1 MNMSFKGLQEHPFTY
16 IQLSDKEKFHTG
28 MLKLLLDVFKS
39 LEKEHGLWHVDSKDY
54 SNFEYVLEEES
65 IDLYAKEGEDETIV
79 ESKFKSGIHL
89 SKVRIASQTKIV
101 SQLAK
106 YVHKKPEAKNGVVV
120 SLFPEREQD
129 LDVKDWLQELNAES
143 EINDFK
149 NIQFTETVHN
159 RLVDLLSELESD
171 KSSRGKIEP
180 NGEGKIALLQLWKSY
195 LRDLKEFVDYFEGHQ
210 KDLRRIEQ
218 SNFGVTLESI
228 KLKGIF
234 ERQRMIQIQQKV
246 YELIKDK
253 ERRLLELFEYE
264 SDHKAVG
271 RIDNTHGNA
280 LLHIAIPP
288 VVENEILQ
296 DFGLQWQNNSLKFFI
311 QRKNRNTKDDFQSS
325 REKAL
330 KKWGEKLKQVV
341 DPKAEPG
348 IKNPS
353 SGKFASVSIMKPEVF
368 DSIESFPATLVL
380 GLKFLLEN
388 REEIVKEL
396 NV

>member
-1 MNMSFKGLQEHPFTY
+1 VTMSFKGLQEHPFTY

-39 LEKEHGLWHVDSKDY
+39 LEKEHGLWDVDSKDY
-54 SNFEYVLEEES
+54 SNFEYVLEKDS
-65 IDLYAKEGEDETIV
+65 IDLYAKEGGEETIV
-79 ESKFKSGIHL
+79 ESKFKSGLHL
-89 SKVRIASQTKIV
+89 SKVRMASQTKIV

-106 YVHKKPEAKNGVVV
+106 YVSKKPEAKNGVVV

-129 LDVKDWLQELNAES
+129 LDVKDWLPELSEES
-143 EINDFK
+143 EIKEFK

-171 KSSRGKIEP
+171 KGSRGKIEP

-195 LRDLKEFVDYFEGHQ
+195 LKDLKELVDYFEGHQ

-218 SNFGVTLESI
+218 SNFGVTLKRI

-271 RIDNTHGNA
+271 RIGNTHGNA
-280 LLHIAIPP
+280 QLHLAIPP
-288 VVENEILQ
+288 NIKNNNLK

-311 QRKNRNTKDDFQSS
+311 ERKNGNTKDDFQYS

-330 KKWGEKLKQVV
+330 KKWGKKLKQVV
-341 DPKAEPG
+341 DPQAD

-353 SGKFASVSIMKPEVF
+353 SGKLASVSIMKPEVF
-368 DSIESFPATLVL
+368 GSIESFPATLVL